1 VEEALATRLDPVTTE
16 TRTRSARRFRLRG
29 NWRTLLVVLGP
40 GLVSG
45 FADNDAGG
53 IATYSIA
60 GAQFGYGLMWS
71 LFVTMLAL
79 GVTQEAGARLGLA
92 TGQGLAGLIR
102 ERFGVR
108 WTAFAVAVMLAAN
121 LGTIVAEFAGIAAAL
136 SLFGVPPQLSS
147 VIASLFVLLFLARG
161 NFTKVQYAFLAVG
174 LSVSIAYA
182 VSAVLARP
190 DWGHAAVS
198 TVIPELTLSG
208 GYLLTLMGVVGTT
221 ITPWGQAFIQSY
233 VADKGL
239 GPKDLTASRIDIGLG
254 SFITNVVAA
263 FIVVACAAT
272 IWAHGGS
279 ITSAADAALALGPLA
294 GQSATALFAIGLLA
308 ASLLG
313 LAVVPLTSAYFA
325 CEAFGWES
333 GLHWRW
339 REAPAFYGLLTFF
352 VGFSALF
359 VIIPGLPLI
368 EVLFVTQVFNALLL
382 PFILGFVL
390 LISGDRSRLG
400 PLAGGRALQLLGWG
414 ITILVCLM
422 SAAFVASQIFGS

>member
-1 VEEALATRLDPVTTE
+1 MTVESRARPI
-16 TRTRSARRFRLRG
+16 RRFRLRG
-29 NWRTLLVVLGP
+29 NVRLLLLVLGP

-53 IATYSIA
+53 IATYSLA
-60 GAQFGYGLMWS
+60 GARFGYGLMWS
-71 LFVTMLAL
+71 LLVTMLAL

-108 WTAFAVAVMLAAN
+108 WTGFAVLVMLAAN

-136 SLFGVPPQLSS
+136 SLFGVAPQVSS
-147 VIASLFVLLFLARG
+147 VLAAAFVIVLVARG
-161 NFTKVQYAFLAVG
+161 NFTWVQYAFLAVG
-174 LSVSIAYA
+174 VGVSVAYA
-182 VSAVLARP
+182 ISAILARP
-190 DWGHAAVS
+190 DWGHAAVAS
-198 TVIPELTLSG
+198 FIPELQGTDAYIVTLVA
-208 GYLLTLMGVVGTT
+208 VVGTT

-239 GPKDLTASRIDIGLG
+239 GPRDLTAARLDVGLG
-254 SFITNVVAA
+254 SFLTNVVAA

-272 IWAHGGS
+272 IWAHGGT
-279 ITSAADAALALGPLA
+279 IESAADAALALGPLA
-294 GQSATALFAIGLLA
+294 GPSATAIFAIGLLA

-333 GLHWRW
+333 GVHWRW
-339 REAPAFYGLLTFF
+339 REAPVFYGLLAFF

-359 VIIPGLPLI
+359 IIIPGLPLI
-368 EVLFVTQVFNALLL
+368 NVLFVTQVFNGLLL
-382 PFILGFVL
+382 PIILAFVM
-390 LISGDRSRLG
+390 LISGDRARLG
-400 PLAGGRALQLLGWG
+400 NLAGGPVLQFLGWG
-414 ITILVCLM
+414 ITFLVSAM
-422 SAAFVASQIFGS
+422 SVIYVLSLFLSSS

>member
-1 VEEALATRLDPVTTE
+1 MTIE
-16 TRTRSARRFRLRG
+16 TRARFARRFRLRRS
-29 NWRTLLVVLGP
+29 WRTLLIVLGP
-40 GLVSG
+40 GLVTG

-53 IATYSIA
+53 ITTYSIA

-71 LFVTMLAL
+71 LLLTMLAL

-92 TGQGLAGLIR
+92 TGQGLGGLIR

-108 WTAFAVAVMLAAN
+108 WTAFAVFIMLAAN

-136 SLFGVPPQLSS
+136 SLFGVAPQISS
-147 VIASLFVLLFLARG
+147 VIAAAFVLTLLARG
-161 NFTKVQYAFLAVG
+161 SFSRVQYGFLLVG
-174 LSVSIAYA
+174 IAVSISYA
-182 VSAVLARP
+182 VSAALAHP
-190 DWGHAAVS
+190 DWGHAAIAS
-198 TVIPELTLSG
+198 VIPEFSLTG
-208 GYLLTLMGVVGTT
+208 AYLLTLVGVVGTT

-239 GPKDLTASRIDIGLG
+239 GPKDLTASRIDVGLG
-254 SFITNVVAA
+254 SFLTNVVAA

-272 IWAHGGS
+272 IWTHGGA
-279 ITSAADAALALGPLA
+279 IESAADAALALGPLA
-294 GQSATALFAIGLLA
+294 GQSATVLFAVGLLA

-333 GLHWRW
+333 GVHWRW
-339 REAPAFYGLLTFF
+339 REAPVFYGLLAFF

-368 EVLFVTQVFNALLL
+368 EVLFVSQVFNGLLL
-382 PFILGFVL
+382 PIILAFVM

-400 PLAGGRALQLLGWG
+400 SLAGGRVLQFLGWG
-414 ITILVCLM
+414 ITVLVSVMSTVFVLSLM
-422 SAAFVASQIFGS
+422 FGN